1 MKCFAWLFIYTSQL
15 SPPRQ
20 PHVSEPKTILMPP
33 LPPTSGA
40 ASATGALPPEKL
52 EDIFT
57 PAPASAAPAQAPQSN
72 DPAQFKIP
80 GQN

>member
-33 LPPTSGA
+33 LPPTSSTANTTQFCTISFLTVERGNAVLCDFSVVGA
-40 ASATGALPPEKL
+40 QIHLL
-52 EDIFT
+52 LDL
-57 PAPASAAPAQAPQSN
+57 
-72 DPAQFKIP
+72 
-80 GQN
+80 